1 VVSFDPHSLRFCD
14 RLIVCECAMP
24 TLGIEAKSGVAA
36 PAHRPLTAAQ
46 AACLA
51 DDFDHDVIGNEPS
64 FKSQI
69 E

>member
-1 VVSFDPHSLRFCD
+1 MVSFDPHSLRFGD
-14 RLIVCECAMP
+14 RLILCEC
-24 TLGIEAKSGVAA
+24 GSG
-36 PAHRPLTAAQ
+36 PSTIDRAAQ